1 MRKETTMSDISN
13 NLANAPKHVQ
23 LAIDLIMLLEQH
35 DLDTADVL
43 AALDIVKNDFIAKQH
58 TTEQ

>member
-1 MRKETTMSDISN
+1 MSDISEQ
-13 NLANAPKHVQ
+13 LAKAPKHVQ

-35 DLDTADVL
+35 DLDPADVL